1 MRFTINLNVDTT
13 DTPRYDPPRWSIE
26 SGLIRL
32 SDRVILFLPD
42 NPTDAV
48 RYLTTLA
55 EAALTAAETLTP
67 ADTADTAPDPDHTVF
82 GTLHNGTYE

>member
-1 MRFTINLNVDTT
+1 MRFTINLHAEAT
-13 DTPRYDPPRWSIE
+13 DTPNYHPPLPGVD
-26 SGLIRL
+26 SGMILL